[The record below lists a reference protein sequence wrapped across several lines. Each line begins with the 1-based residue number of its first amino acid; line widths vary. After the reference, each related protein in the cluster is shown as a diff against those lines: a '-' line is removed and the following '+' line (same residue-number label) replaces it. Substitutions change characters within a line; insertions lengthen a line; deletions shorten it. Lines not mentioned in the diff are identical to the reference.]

1 MRTNRS
7 SDASTGQVST
17 TAAQVYETFF
27 VPALFGQWVEPMLDA
42 VHANEGDHVLDVGAG
57 TGVVARVA
65 LQRVGATGSV
75 VAVDPNEGMLAV
87 ARRLAPALDVRRG
100 TAEELPIGDA
110 EIDCVTCQFAMMF
123 FSDPRRAIAE
133 MRRVIRSTGRVAV
146 ATWASVENSP
156 GYAAMVELLAEEI
169 GDWAAEALRAPFCLG
184 TPDQLGDL
192 MRPSFGDVRVIRR
205 EGQARFASLD
215 DWLYTEIRGWTL
227 SEHVDD
233 DQFARL
239 RASASE
245 RLARFVGA
253 DGVVSFA
260 APALIATA
268 TAGC

>member
-1 MRTNRS
+1 
-7 SDASTGQVST
+7 
-17 TAAQVYETFF
+17 
-27 VPALFGQWVEPMLDA
+27 
-42 VHANEGDHVLDVGAG
+42 
-57 TGVVARVA
+57 
-65 LQRVGATGSV
+65 
-75 VAVDPNEGMLAV
+75 MLAV
-87 ARRLAPALDVRRG
+87 AKQLAPALDVRLG

-123 FSDPRRAIAE
+123 FSDRVRAVAE

-146 ATWASVENSP
+146 ATWASVEDSP

-192 MRPSFGDVRVIRR
+192 MRPSFEDVRVIRR

-227 SEHVDD
+227 SEHIDD
-233 DQFARL
+233 EQFARL

-245 RLARFVGA
+245 RLAKFVGA

-260 APALIATA
+260 APRADRHGDSGLLSRLGVPPREHPLPNSVNHFDGSPQAHRLRTTPA
-268 TAGC
+268 RDGGRPGTMYRLTVSRHG